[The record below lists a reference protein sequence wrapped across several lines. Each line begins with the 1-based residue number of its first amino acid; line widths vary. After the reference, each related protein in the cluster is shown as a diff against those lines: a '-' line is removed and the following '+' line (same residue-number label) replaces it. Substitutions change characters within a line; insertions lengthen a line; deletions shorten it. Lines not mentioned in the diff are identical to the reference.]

1 MPRQLQREAW
11 RKASDDNK
19 GRSPAVIR
27 SENSRITLGVL
38 ENSRDP
44 EGKASLASAGAA
56 APAGGQRAPG
66 SGLMARSRV
75 CQEN

>member
-38 ENSRDP
+38 ENSAEARRERP
-44 EGKASLASAGAA
+44 RWLVRALLLPLGTREHQALA
-56 APAGGQRAPG
+56 
-66 SGLMARSRV
+66 
-75 CQEN
+75 